1 MVTKSSCTA
10 QLLYGAA
17 VVYVV
22 ISRCG
27 RSNDARRANQPNERN
42 LALYV
47 PSVQFNN
54 SITWLYV
61 SSETESFSYKA
72 GFGVASIEAFKR
84 RASFGYI

>member
-1 MVTKSSCTA
+1 MVTKSSCTT
-10 QLLYGAA
+10 QLLYGTA
-17 VVYVV
+17 VVYIV
-22 ISRCG
+22 SRRG
-27 RSNDARRANQPNERN
+27 RSNDARRANQPKERN